1 MHVIKTLSVV
11 GLFALSSVALADLPD
26 QFETVEELMYAH
38 QDYDPSNDTFEMLDA
53 DTPHYRLSKIAW
65 KTEPESVTYYEN
77 WRAAAYGIYNVFA
90 HTPIESVTV
99 SAIPYQIP
107 SFQRADEGTLLNDR
121 EVTIHI
127 NREQALDAISS
138 LIDVDSLT
146 DVKTQTEYGFQWSD
160 DYIDVYYEDRSPG
173 LDALISELKP
183 YCVNS
188 CQ

>member
-1 MHVIKTLSVV
+1 MHVIKTLSVA
-11 GLFALSSVALADLPD
+11 GLFALSSVALADLPE

-38 QDYDPSNDTFEMLDA
+38 QDYDPAYNSLEILDA
-53 DTPHYRLSKIAW
+53 DEPHYRLSKIVF
-65 KTEPESVTYYEN
+65 KNDLNEVVYYEN

-107 SFQRADEGTLLNDR
+107 GFQRADEGMLLNDR
-121 EVTIHI
+121 EVTIQI
-127 NREQALDAISS
+127 NREQALDVISS

-173 LDALISELKP
+173 LNALISELKP
-183 YCVNS
+183 YCVNN

>member
-1 MHVIKTLSVV
+1 MHVIKRLSVA
-11 GLFALSSVALADLPD
+11 GLFALSSVALADLPE
-26 QFETVEELMYAH
+26 QFETVEELMDAH
-38 QDYDPSNDTFEMLDA
+38 QDYDSSNNSLEILDA
-53 DTPHYRLSKIAW
+53 DKPHYRLSKTVF
-65 KTEPESVTYYEN
+65 KNDLNEVVYYEN

-107 SFQRADEGTLLNDR
+107 GFQRADEGMLLNDR
-121 EVTIHI
+121 EVTIQI

-138 LIDVDSLT
+138 LIDVDALT